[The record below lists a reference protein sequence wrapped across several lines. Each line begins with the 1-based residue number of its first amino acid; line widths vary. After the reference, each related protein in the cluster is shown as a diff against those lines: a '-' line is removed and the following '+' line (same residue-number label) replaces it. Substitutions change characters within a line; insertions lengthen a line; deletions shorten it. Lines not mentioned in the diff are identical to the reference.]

1 MRVTSW
7 LIWGSF
13 LGFLGLLLF
22 LDLGL
27 LHRGR
32 PEVSTR
38 EAVVWTA
45 VWVGV
50 AAAFGLLVLAWKG
63 PGSAGEFTAG
73 YLIEWSLSVDNVLIF
88 AVLVERLAVPPEL
101 RHRLLFL
108 GVVGAIV
115 FRLGFILAGAAL
127 LHRFEWIAYVF
138 GALLL
143 VTAARLLL
151 HRDRTGPAA
160 ESRFLRAA
168 RRRARIHPGFEGG
181 RLFVRADGRVLP
193 TQLLVALVL
202 IEMTDLLFAVD
213 SVPAVFSV
221 TDDAFVAFTSN
232 ALAILG
238 LRSLFFLVAGASARF
253 TYLAPALVVVLAFVG
268 IKMLLSGVLEVPTW
282 TSLGVIGL
290 ALGTGIGASLVAA
303 RRATNRRPGE
313 RAAAQK

>member
-1 MRVTSW
+1 MSSW

-22 LDLGL
+22 LDLGV

-38 EAVVWTA
+38 EAACWTA
-45 VWVGV
+45 VWAGV
-50 AAAFGLLVLAWKG
+50 AAAFGFFLLAWRG
-63 PGSAGEFTAG
+63 PQHAGEFAAG
-73 YLIEWSLSVDNVLIF
+73 YLIELSLSVDNVLIL
-88 AVLVERLAVPPEL
+88 AVLVERLGVPETL

-108 GVVGAIV
+108 GVAGAIV

-127 LHRFEWIAYVF
+127 LERFEWVAYIF
-138 GALLL
+138 GAVLL
-143 VTAARLLL
+143 VTAARLLV
-151 HRDRTGPAA
+151 HRESPDRGT
-160 ESRFLRAA
+160 ESRLVRSARRAA
-168 RRRARIHPGFEGG
+168 RLHPGFAGG
-181 RLFVRADGRVLP
+181 RLLVRVDGRLAA

-221 TDDAFVAFTSN
+221 TGDAFVAFTSN

-253 TYLAPALVVVLAFVG
+253 RHLRPALVVLIALVG
-268 IKMLLSGVLEVPTW
+268 VKMMISGVVQVPTW
-282 TSLGVIGL
+282 VSLSVIVL
-290 ALGTGIGASLVAA
+290 TIGAGVGLSLPGASRPAEGLPAA
-303 RRATNRRPGE
+303 PPTK
-313 RAAAQK
+313 QK

>member
-1 MRVTSW
+1 MTNW

-22 LDLGL
+22 IDLVV
-27 LHRGR
+27 LHRRR
-32 PEVSTR
+32 PEVSSR
-38 EAVVWTA
+38 EAVVWTG

-50 AAAFGLLVLAWKG
+50 AAAFGLLVLAWNG
-63 PGSAGEFTAG
+63 ADSAGEFAAG

-88 AVLVERLAVPPEL
+88 AVLVERLAVPAEL

-108 GVVGAIV
+108 GVTGAIV

-138 GALLL
+138 GAVLL

-151 HRDRTGPAA
+151 HRERAGPGA
-160 ESRFLRAA
+160 ESRFFRAA

-181 RLFVRADGRVLP
+181 SLFVRRDGRILA
-193 TQLLVALVL
+193 TQLLVALAL

-221 TDDAFVAFTSN
+221 TDDAFVAFASN

-238 LRSLFFLVAGASARF
+238 LRSLFFLVAGATTRF
-253 TYLAPALVVVLAFVG
+253 RYLAPALVVVLAFVG
-268 IKMLLSGVLEVPTW
+268 VKMILSGVVVVPTW
-282 TSLGVIGL
+282 ASLGVVAL
-290 ALGTGIGASLVAA
+290 ALGAGIGASLASP
-303 RRATNRRPGE
+303 RRPAEHLPARGS
-313 RAAAQK
+313 AGQN